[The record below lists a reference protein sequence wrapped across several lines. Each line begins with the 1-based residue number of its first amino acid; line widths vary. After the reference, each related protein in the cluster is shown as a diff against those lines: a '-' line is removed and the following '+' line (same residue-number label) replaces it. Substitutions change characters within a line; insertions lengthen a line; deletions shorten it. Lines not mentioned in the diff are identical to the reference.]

1 MSDAPDA
8 PVTEVKPPTSAKPPG
23 KHRHHGISKKAR
35 NLFADAIIV
44 LCLAMCVYITVTTVG
59 DYHRLDKV
67 MPASVIMALFGMWG
81 GELLIIALR
90 QVLGSDVVAKS
101 KGYQTNSSLSGYSD
115 IYSDTTTD
123 ETNLSV

>member
-8 PVTEVKPPTSAKPPG
+8 PVAEVKPPTSAKPPG

-101 KGYQTNSSLSGYSD
+101 KGYQTNSSISGYSD

>member
-1 MSDAPDA
+1 MSDTPA
-8 PVTEVKPPTSAKPPG
+8 TEVKPPTPARPPG
-23 KHRHHGISKKAR
+23 KHKRRGISKKAK
-35 NLFADAIIV
+35 NLFADGIIV
-44 LCLAMCVYITVTTVG
+44 LCLAMCVYITVVTVG

-67 MPASVIMALFGMWG
+67 MPAAVIMALFGMWG

-101 KGYQTNSSLSGYSD
+101 KGYQTSSSLSGYSD

>member
-1 MSDAPDA
+1 MSDTPDA
-8 PVTEVKPPTSAKPPG
+8 PVTEVEPPTSAKPPG